1 MRSFT
6 WLKVQPRPSRGRI
19 SGLHAEASRSPR
31 KDRAPKIL
39 YGEELSGH
47 DRRVA
52 SGKEGSGR
60 TDNQPYLSNPSV
72 PLSRGR
78 LAEVTID
85 GSSLTL
91 QELVSVARG
100 NSTVQV
106 DRKALQRTRRG
117 RAVLEKLL
125 QEDEVIYGV
134 NTGFGALSN
143 VKVAPEDL
151 KQLQANL
158 LRSHASSVG
167 KPHSTDVVRAMMLLR
182 ANTLIK
188 GNSGIRPEIPQL
200 IVALLR
206 RSVTILSN

>member
-1 MRSFT
+1 MVMRNE
-6 WLKVQPRPSRGRI
+6 L
-19 SGLHAEASRSPR
+19 LAE
-31 KDRAPKIL
+31 
-39 YGEELSGH
+39 E
-47 DRRVA
+47 
-52 SGKEGSGR
+52 EGSR
-60 TDNQPYLSNPSV
+60 RSDNQPYLSNPSV

-100 NSTVQV
+100 TSTVRL
-106 DRKALQRTRRG
+106 DRKALQRTKRS

-151 KQLQANL
+151 RQLQANL

-167 KPHSTDVVRAMMLLR
+167 KPHSTDVVRAMMLL
-182 ANTLIK
+182 I
-188 GNSGIRPEIPQL
+188 
-200 IVALLR
+200 
-206 RSVTILSN
+206 